1 MRYALVLSF
10 QIAQLFA
17 FYLIP
22 CQMKESISELKQNIA
37 ISDERG
43 IQRYADISSK
53 KLPCDSSLIKDVTC
67 CGPAFR
73 KNLEL
78 SV

>member
-1 MRYALVLSF
+1 
-10 QIAQLFA
+10 
-17 FYLIP
+17 
-22 CQMKESISELKQNIA
+22 MKESISELKQNIA

-43 IQRYADISSK
+43 VQRYADISSK